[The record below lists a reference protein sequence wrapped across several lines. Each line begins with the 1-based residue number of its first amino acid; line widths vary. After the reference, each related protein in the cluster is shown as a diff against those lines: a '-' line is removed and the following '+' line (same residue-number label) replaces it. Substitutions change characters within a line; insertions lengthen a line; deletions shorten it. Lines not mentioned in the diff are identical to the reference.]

1 MKQLK
6 INIKD
11 NKYLFMLELLKSMDF
26 VSIVDENDWYQNLS
40 PQDKKN
46 IENGVND
53 LENGKIFSHEEVMLL
68 AKQKISTLKNK

>member
-40 PQDKKN
+40 PQDKNN